1 MYIGEL
7 NPSGSTFWALSSVDA
22 PRQVPEESEDPL
34 KTPSTDIPIPKL
46 ADGIRLAL
54 VNARRLAVAA
64 ATSADAQDL
73 HAAAVLLYQAAE
85 EIGKAKLLKDHL
97 DAGRPVA
104 TDGKS
109 AFRNHSTKFHLAIR
123 ITPPDCLEVW
133 GPAFDPA
140 VFDPRVFQTEPVPVD
155 WQRRQES
162 LYLNWDDGSGDWQIP
177 AVPDQRV
184 VRTSALRMVSFIDS
198 LVAGGIP

>member
-1 MYIGEL
+1 M
-7 NPSGSTFWALSSVDA
+7 
-22 PRQVPEESEDPL
+22 
-34 KTPSTDIPIPKL
+34 KTPSTDIPITKL

-97 DAGRPVA
+97 EASRPVA
-104 TDGKS
+104 SDRES
-109 AFRNHSTKFHLAIR
+109 EFRNHRAKFQLAIQV
-123 ITPPDCLEVW
+123 TPANCLELW

-140 VFDPRVFQTEPVPVD
+140 AFDPRGFQTEPVPVD

-162 LYLNWDDGSGDWQIP
+162 LYLNWDDGGRRLADTCCS
-177 AVPDQRV
+177 
-184 VRTSALRMVSFIDS
+184 
-198 LVAGGIP
+198 